1 MQESNL
7 CPSVTVRSA
16 PYPLVMWPRF
26 SRLHTIIYIHFLV
39 TITSVILVRFS
50 LYRHRLYGI
59 CGGAGFQD
67 LNTWNVPSELRPQK
81 IENPE
86 FLPKLDWSF
95 FFFLLLLGWFRQN
108 TWSRLMRRARG
119 FHLALVQSR
128 FVFFKLVLLSGKL
141 DQSQSEWC
149 LTYMYI
155 LGYHGCFW
163 LRVVVA
169 IVWEWHPECSGRW

>member
-7 CPSVTVRSA
+7 YPSVTVRSA

-67 LNTWNVPSELRPQK
+67 LNTWNVPSDPRKSRTQ
-81 IENPE
+81 
-86 FLPKLDWSF
+86 SF
-95 FFFLLLLGWFRQN
+95 FWNWTGVCFFSSFVGLISAEHLIQANAADAWFPL
-108 TWSRLMRRARG
+108 SARPVTLC
-119 FHLALVQSR
+119 F
-128 FVFFKLVLLSGKL
+128 FFFKLVLLSGKL
-141 DQSQSEWC
+141 DRSQSEWC